1 MLGPSAPARTIRA
14 GPDAHGPPANDRN
27 RRGDAMKQRPTFI
40 ALLVAAMSLLIVV
53 AAAAQNEMEKLKSS
67 TPQER
72 ARLQTE
78 MMKTKLGL
86 TPDQMP
92 KVAAINQKYAQRME
106 PIIKGQEGPLM
117 RLRQMRE
124 VGQAKEAELKGV
136 LSPEQFQKYLAE
148 KQEMREKF
156 EDKLIQ

>member
-1 MLGPSAPARTIRA
+1 MEL
-14 GPDAHGPPANDRN
+14 
-27 RRGDAMKQRPTFI
+27 RPTFI
-40 ALLVAAMSLLIVV
+40 ALLAVAVSLLIVV
-53 AAAAQNEMEKLKSS
+53 AAGAQNEMEKLKSS
-67 TPQER
+67 TPEER

-86 TPDQMP
+86 TPDQTP

-148 KQEMREKF
+148 MQEMREKF

>member
-1 MLGPSAPARTIRA
+1 MEL
-14 GPDAHGPPANDRN
+14 
-27 RRGDAMKQRPTFI
+27 RPTFI
-40 ALLVAAMSLLIVV
+40 TLLAAAMSLLIVV
-53 AAAAQNEMEKLKSS
+53 AAGAQNEMEKLKSS
-67 TPQER
+67 TPEER

-78 MMKTKLGL
+78 MMKTKLSL
-86 TPDQMP
+86 TPDQTP

>member
-1 MLGPSAPARTIRA
+1 ME
-14 GPDAHGPPANDRN
+14 
-27 RRGDAMKQRPTFI
+27 QRPTFI
-40 ALLVAAMSLLIVV
+40 ALLVAALSLLIVV
-53 AAAAQNEMEKLKSS
+53 AAGAQNEMEKLKSS
-67 TPQER
+67 TPEER

-78 MMKTKLGL
+78 MMKTKLAL
-86 TPDQMP
+86 TTDQTP

-124 VGQAKEAELKGV
+124 VGQAKEADLKGV

>member
-1 MLGPSAPARTIRA
+1 ME
-14 GPDAHGPPANDRN
+14 
-27 RRGDAMKQRPTFI
+27 QRPTSI

-53 AAAAQNEMEKLKSS
+53 TAGAQSEMEKLESS
-67 TPQER
+67 TPEER

-86 TPDQMP
+86 TTDQTP

-106 PIIKGQEGPLM
+106 PIIKSQEGPLM

>member
-1 MLGPSAPARTIRA
+1 ME
-14 GPDAHGPPANDRN
+14 
-27 RRGDAMKQRPTFI
+27 QRPTFI
-40 ALLVAAMSLLIVV
+40 ALLVAVMSLLIVV
-53 AAAAQNEMEKLKSS
+53 AAGAQNEMEKLKSS
-67 TPQER
+67 TPEER

-78 MMKTKLGL
+78 MMKVKLAL
-86 TPDQMP
+86 SPDQTP

>member
-1 MLGPSAPARTIRA
+1 ME
-14 GPDAHGPPANDRN
+14 
-27 RRGDAMKQRPTFI
+27 QRPTFI
-40 ALLVAAMSLLIVV
+40 ALLVAALSLLIVV
-53 AAAAQNEMEKLKSS
+53 AAGAQNEMEKLKSS
-67 TPQER
+67 TPEER

-86 TPDQMP
+86 TTDQTP
-92 KVAAINQKYAQRME
+92 KVAAINQKYAQRMD

>member
-1 MLGPSAPARTIRA
+1 MEL
-14 GPDAHGPPANDRN
+14 
-27 RRGDAMKQRPTFI
+27 RPTFI
-40 ALLVAAMSLLIVV
+40 ALLAAAMSLLIV
-53 AAAAQNEMEKLKSS
+53 AAAGAQNEMEKLKSS
-67 TPQER
+67 TPEER

-78 MMKTKLGL
+78 MMKTKLSL
-86 TPDQMP
+86 TPDQTP

>member
-1 MLGPSAPARTIRA
+1 ME
-14 GPDAHGPPANDRN
+14 
-27 RRGDAMKQRPTFI
+27 QRPTCI
-40 ALLVAAMSLLIVV
+40 ALLMAAMSLLIVV
-53 AAAAQNEMEKLKSS
+53 AAGAQNEMEKLKSS
-67 TPQER
+67 TPEER

-78 MMKTKLGL
+78 MMKVKLSL
-86 TPDQMP
+86 TPDQTP

>member
-1 MLGPSAPARTIRA
+1 MEL
-14 GPDAHGPPANDRN
+14 
-27 RRGDAMKQRPTFI
+27 RPTFI
-40 ALLVAAMSLLIVV
+40 ALLAAAMSLLIVV
-53 AAAAQNEMEKLKSS
+53 AAGAQNEMEKLKSS
-67 TPQER
+67 TPEER
-72 ARLQTE
+72 VRLQTE
-78 MMKTKLGL
+78 MMKTKLSL
-86 TPDQMP
+86 TPDQTP

>member
-1 MLGPSAPARTIRA
+1 ME
-14 GPDAHGPPANDRN
+14 
-27 RRGDAMKQRPTFI
+27 QRPTFI

-53 AAAAQNEMEKLKSS
+53 TAGAQNEMEKLKSS
-67 TPQER
+67 TPEER

-78 MMKTKLGL
+78 MMKTKLSL
-86 TPDQMP
+86 TTDQTP

>member
-1 MLGPSAPARTIRA
+1 ME
-14 GPDAHGPPANDRN
+14 
-27 RRGDAMKQRPTFI
+27 QRPAFI
-40 ALLVAAMSLLIVV
+40 GLLVAAMSLLIVV
-53 AAAAQNEMEKLKSS
+53 AAGAQNEMEKLKSS
-67 TPQER
+67 TPDER

-78 MMKTKLGL
+78 MMKVKLGL
-86 TPDQMP
+86 TPDQTP

-106 PIIKGQEGPLM
+106 PIIKGQERPLM

>member
-1 MLGPSAPARTIRA
+1 ME
-14 GPDAHGPPANDRN
+14 
-27 RRGDAMKQRPTFI
+27 QRPTFI
-40 ALLVAAMSLLIVV
+40 ALLVAALSLLIVV
-53 AAAAQNEMEKLKSS
+53 TASAQNEMEKLKSS
-67 TPQER
+67 TPEER

-86 TPDQMP
+86 TTDQTP

>member
-1 MLGPSAPARTIRA
+1 MEL
-14 GPDAHGPPANDRN
+14 
-27 RRGDAMKQRPTFI
+27 RPTFI
-40 ALLVAAMSLLIVV
+40 ALLAVAVSLLIVV
-53 AAAAQNEMEKLKSS
+53 AAGAQNEMEKLKSS
-67 TPQER
+67 TPEER

-86 TPDQMP
+86 TPDQTP

>member
-1 MLGPSAPARTIRA
+1 ME
-14 GPDAHGPPANDRN
+14 
-27 RRGDAMKQRPTFI
+27 QRPTFI
-40 ALLVAAMSLLIVV
+40 TLLVAAMSLLIVV
-53 AAAAQNEMEKLKSS
+53 AAGAQNEMEKLKSS
-67 TPQER
+67 TPEER

-78 MMKTKLGL
+78 MMKVKLGL
-86 TPDQMP
+86 TTDQTP

-106 PIIKGQEGPLM
+106 PIIKSQEGPLM

-124 VGQAKEAELKGV
+124 VSQAKEAELKGV

>member
-1 MLGPSAPARTIRA
+1 ME
-14 GPDAHGPPANDRN
+14 
-27 RRGDAMKQRPTFI
+27 QRPTFI
-40 ALLVAAMSLLIVV
+40 TLLVAAMSLLIVV
-53 AAAAQNEMEKLKSS
+53 AAGAQSEMEKLKSS
-67 TPQER
+67 TPEER

-78 MMKTKLGL
+78 MMKVKLDL
-86 TPDQMP
+86 TTDQTP

-124 VGQAKEAELKGV
+124 VSQAKEAELKGV
-136 LSPEQFQKYLAE
+136 LSPEQSQKYLAE

>member
-1 MLGPSAPARTIRA
+1 ME
-14 GPDAHGPPANDRN
+14 
-27 RRGDAMKQRPTFI
+27 QRPTCI
-40 ALLVAAMSLLIVV
+40 ALLVAAMSLLIV
-53 AAAAQNEMEKLKSS
+53 AAAGAQSEMEKLKSS
-67 TPQER
+67 TPEER

-78 MMKTKLGL
+78 MMKAKLGL
-86 TPDQMP
+86 TPDQTP
-92 KVAAINQKYAQRME
+92 QVAAINQKYAQRME
-106 PIIKGQEGPLM
+106 PIIKGHEGPLM

-148 KQEMREKF
+148 KHEMREKF

>member
-1 MLGPSAPARTIRA
+1 ME
-14 GPDAHGPPANDRN
+14 
-27 RRGDAMKQRPTFI
+27 QRPTFI

-53 AAAAQNEMEKLKSS
+53 AASAQNEMEKLKSS
-67 TPQER
+67 TPEER

-78 MMKTKLGL
+78 MMKSKLGL
-86 TPDQMP
+86 TSDQTP

>member
-1 MLGPSAPARTIRA
+1 
-14 GPDAHGPPANDRN
+14 
-27 RRGDAMKQRPTFI
+27 
-40 ALLVAAMSLLIVV
+40 
-53 AAAAQNEMEKLKSS
+53 MEKLKSS
-67 TPQER
+67 TPEER

-86 TPDQMP
+86 TPDQTP

>member
-1 MLGPSAPARTIRA
+1 ME
-14 GPDAHGPPANDRN
+14 
-27 RRGDAMKQRPTFI
+27 QRPTFI

-53 AAAAQNEMEKLKSS
+53 AAGAQNEMDKLKSS
-67 TPQER
+67 TPEER

-78 MMKTKLGL
+78 MMKAKLGL
-86 TPDQMP
+86 TSDQTP

-106 PIIKGQEGPLM
+106 PIIKSQEGPLM
-117 RLRQMRE
+117 RPRQMRE
-124 VGQAKEAELKGV
+124 VGQAKEAQLKGV

-148 KQEMREKF
+148 KQEMPEKF

>member
-1 MLGPSAPARTIRA
+1 ME
-14 GPDAHGPPANDRN
+14 
-27 RRGDAMKQRPTFI
+27 QRPTFI

-53 AAAAQNEMEKLKSS
+53 AAGAQTEMEKLKSS
-67 TPQER
+67 TPDER
-72 ARLQTE
+72 ARFQTE
-78 MMKTKLGL
+78 MMKAKLGL
-86 TPDQMP
+86 TSDQTP

>member
-1 MLGPSAPARTIRA
+1 MEL
-14 GPDAHGPPANDRN
+14 
-27 RRGDAMKQRPTFI
+27 RPTFI

-53 AAAAQNEMEKLKSS
+53 AAGAQNEMEKLKSS
-67 TPQER
+67 TPEER

-86 TPDQMP
+86 TPDQTP